1 MLRFDDV
8 LYLSAFS
15 ASAEGHKS
23 GMYKLTAAAN
33 GVLHTGF
40 LRQFRRCVAAGP
52 AGVREPRQ

>member
-40 LRQFRRCVAAGP
+40 LRQFDAAWQQARRV
-52 AGVREPRQ
+52 